1 MEPNFEDGDYLL
13 IDEIT
18 YRFSEPLR
26 GDVIVFRYP
35 EDRSQFFIKR
45 IVGLPGETIE
55 IRNNKVMVY
64 NDKSPGG
71 IELKEEYI
79 DVSQQTLG
87 NMLLRLESDE
97 FFVLGDN
104 RLQSSDSRRW
114 GPVNKTLIT
123 GKTFLRAWPFT
134 KFDKIKRVVY

>member
-1 MEPNFEDGDYLL
+1 
-13 IDEIT
+13 
-18 YRFSEPLR
+18 
-26 GDVIVFRYP
+26 
-35 EDRSQFFIKR
+35 
-45 IVGLPGETIE
+45 
-55 IRNNKVMVY
+55 MVY